1 MSDIGNLRAIDA
13 IGNTDSIVARVS
25 RSARMLIEHGTDE
38 APLIGFATVAVY
50 GDGGFSLGFQ
60 CPEDHPFLGP
70 TLFTA
75 YLKEIIE
82 REMTGQMA
90 ADDYAKEYLL

>member
-1 MSDIGNLRAIDA
+1 MSDLGHPYAVEAASDPDSLR
-13 IGNTDSIVARVS
+13 GKLS
-25 RSARMLIEHGTDE
+25 RSARMLIENETEE
-38 APLIGFATVAVY
+38 APLIGYVNVAVY
-50 GDGGFSLGFQ
+50 SDGTYSLGFQ

-75 YLKEIIE
+75 YVKEVIE

-90 ADDYAKEYLL
+90 ADDYARENLL